1 MASGLTGD
9 KDLRA
14 ALRRMADEMASKGLD
29 AAMVASL
36 EPMKEATV
44 ANATRLR
51 VPGPTPRGGHLDQG
65 VAVVPKS
72 RSRAKR
78 IYWLTF
84 AKRARKIAHLVEYG
98 TAPHWQPNYRG
109 GWMHPGARPKPF
121 ARPAF
126 EQNKEETLSRL
137 GRFAWQILRLS
148 MVGGA
153 RTRR

>member
-9 KDLRA
+9 KEIRAVLRA
-14 ALRRMADEMASKGLD
+14 MANDMASKQLD
-29 AAMVASL
+29 AAMVSSL
-36 EPMKEATV
+36 EPMQEATV
-44 ANATRLR
+44 ANALRLR
-51 VPGPTPRGGHLDQG
+51 QPGRTPRGGHLDQG
-65 VAVVPKS
+65 VVIAPKM

-84 AKRARKIAHLVEYG
+84 SKRASKIAHLVEFG

-137 GRFAWQILRLS
+137 GRLAWQILRLS
-148 MVGGA
+148 MVGGV